1 METLTDIS
9 ICILNEM
16 VDAIHVL
23 TPESD
28 IEQLYISIEDFIRE
42 NKEHIENNNLHDFL
56 QGLAEKIK
64 RYAKRQEGNGIKFLA
79 RFMRFSLWI
88 KKNYGACVE
97 SSKGSLIL
105 TVRFSSQ
112 KGYDLYTEDLEK
124 GIIGQQILEL
134 ILYPPYLASFDLQAE
149 DLVVFL
155 NGQELTQDSGKLH
168 SSEYITQEEIL
179 MNVFLMKCKL
189 HCHKEF

>member
-28 IEQLYISIEDFIRE
+28 IEQLYISIEDFIKE
-42 NKEHIENNNLHDFL
+42 NKEHIENNKLQDFL
-56 QGLAEKIK
+56 QELAEKIK
-64 RYAKRQEGNGIKFLA
+64 RYAKRQEGKRIKILA

-112 KGYDLYTEDLEK
+112 EGYDLYTEDLEK